1 MTIVRWHDQPNLSRM
16 GEEMGRIQREMN
28 RVMNTF
34 SGLQPTLFRT
44 GVFPPVNLSEDENS
58 LYVRSEL
65 PGVDPGDIEI
75 SVEGETLTLRGE
87 RKLQTAENVNYHRR
101 EREAGRFRRVLSL
114 PVRVN
119 AEAVQ
124 ATCRNG
130 VLKIVLPKAE
140 EAKPRQI
147 KIKTD

>member
-1 MTIVRWHDQPNLSRM
+1 MAFVRWHDQPTLFRL

-28 RVMNTF
+28 RFMHSY
-34 SGLQPTLFRT
+34 SGLQPSHFRT
-44 GVFPPVNLSEDENS
+44 GVFPPVNLTEDENNFT
-58 LYVRSEL
+58 VRSEL
-65 PGVDPGDIEI
+65 PGVDPEAIDI
-75 SVEGETLTLRGE
+75 SVEGETVTLRGE
-87 RKLQTAENVNYHRR
+87 RKLQAAENVNYHRR

-114 PVRVN
+114 PTRVN

-140 EAKPRQI
+140 EAKPKQVRI
-147 KIKTD
+147 TTG

>member
-1 MTIVRWHDQPNLSRM
+1 M
-16 GEEMGRIQREMN
+16 GEEMGRMQREMN
-28 RVMNTF
+28 RFMRAF
-34 SGLQPTLFRT
+34 SGLQPSQFRT
-44 GVFPPVNLSEDENS
+44 GVFPPVNLTEDEDS
-58 LYVRSEL
+58 FYVRSEL
-65 PGVDPGDIEI
+65 PGVEPEAIEI

-101 EREAGRFRRVLSL
+101 ERESGRFRRVLTL
-114 PVRVN
+114 PTRVN
-119 AEAVQ
+119 PEAVR

-147 KIKTD
+147 QIKTD

>member
-1 MTIVRWHDQPNLSRM
+1 MTIIRWHDQPSLLRV

-28 RVMNTF
+28 RLLNSF
-34 SGLQPTLFRT
+34 SGLQPSLFRT
-44 GVFPPVNLSEDENS
+44 GVFPPVNVSEDQDN

-65 PGVDPGDIEI
+65 PGLAPQDIEI
-75 SVEGETLTLRGE
+75 SVEGDTLTLRGE
-87 RKLQTAENVNYHRR
+87 RKLQAAENVNYHRR

-114 PVRVN
+114 PARVN
-119 AEAVQ
+119 TEAVQ
-124 ATCRNG
+124 ATCRDG

-147 KIKTD
+147 RIKTD